1 MPWWEEITFSAG
13 RPCGSS
19 PSNGGEEHLTAIQ
32 VPPPPENYGTTRQ
45 LFDRIFD
52 FVAQHPGLE
61 EESARKLAYFT
72 LAALFPE
79 CAPILPMVSIV
90 ASQGAAATMLLHMLE
105 CVFLQP
111 IHVGELTLA
120 QLMSLPNPLSH
131 VLLIDQTAVSKQLE
145 RALGVM
151 SRPGAG
157 IISKGKVRKV
167 FCPVIACTAE
177 PIRDAR
183 LSDLAMH
190 VVLVPS
196 QSRLPKFDQ
205 QSAEATSR
213 EIRPYLQQ
221 YRQNN
226 LEAVRDSQ
234 FEAPEFSSP
243 TNEIAAMLGRSIV
256 GDSDLQARVIPLL
269 RDQDRES
276 RLRRTDSLQAVI
288 VEAGLFLSHEGR
300 RGQARVGEFT
310 DVAEAILKGRGEV
323 IKLEPRA
330 VGDILRSMGLFSQR
344 LGSAGRGIR
353 FGNGIRR
360 KFHDLARAFDVRSL
374 HENGVRCE
382 FCERARAGLGDP
394 PGQEKS

>member
-1 MPWWEEITFSAG
+1 
-13 RPCGSS
+13 
-19 PSNGGEEHLTAIQ
+19 LTTYQ
-32 VPPPPENYGTTRQ
+32 VSLALKDYGTTRQ
-45 LFDRIFD
+45 LFDRILD

-61 EESARKLAYFT
+61 EDSVRKLAYFT

-79 CAPILPMVSIV
+79 CAPILPIVSIV
-90 ASQGAAATMLLHMLE
+90 ASQGAAATMLLQMLE
-105 CVFLQP
+105 CVFLRP

-120 QLMSLPNPLSH
+120 QLMSLPDPLSH

-157 IISKGKVRKV
+157 IISKGEIRKV

-183 LSDLAMH
+183 LSELAMH

-213 EIRPYLQQ
+213 EFRANLQQ
-221 YRQNN
+221 YRQNC
-226 LEAVRDSQ
+226 LETVRDSQ
-234 FEAPEFSSP
+234 FEAPEFSCP
-243 TNEIAAMLGRSIV
+243 TSEIAAMLGRSIV
-256 GDSDLQARVIPLL
+256 GDSDLQAQVIRLL

-276 RLRRTDSLQAVI
+276 RLRRTDSPQAVI

-300 RGQARVGEFT
+300 RAQARVGEFT
-310 DVAEAILKGRGEV
+310 DVANAILKGRGEV
-323 IKLEPRA
+323 IELGPRA
-330 VGDILRSMGLFSQR
+330 VGDILRSVGLFSQR

-374 HENGVRCE
+374 HEDVVRCE
-382 FCERARAGLGDP
+382 FCEGARAGLGETR
-394 PGQEKS
+394 GQEKS